1 MVRYISLIL
10 FIGLVW
16 GQDKQDKLVLNN
28 KTEYLGEFIK
38 IEGEN
43 IVFKETDGFAFQS
56 IPIKTIKK
64 LELADSSKSIIDG
77 VYLTSRILEIQ
88 EIARAD
94 AKQNNTILDWLLI
107 GICSGVTGTCG
118 GISMM
123 FLIDDTVP
131 IFIAGGILGAA
142 LPGTIFYFNKYN
154 NSKHIHYQYPDLINT
169 EEEKNAM
176 EQNSQFLSD
185 SLSSLKLETNVSE
198 KNMNETY
205 HNAYNNEL
213 KRKRKIDL
221 LKFGILSSVSIYA
234 ILIYL
239 SDYFDMPL

>member
-1 MVRYISLIL
+1 MGGWVDLEMRRYFTIL
-10 FIGLVW
+10 LFFGLAW

-64 LELADSSKSIIDG
+64 LELADSSKFIIDG
-77 VYLTSRILEIQ
+77 IYLTSRILEIQ

-94 AKQNNTILDWLLI
+94 SKQNNTILDWFLI
-107 GICSGVTGTCG
+107 GICSGVTGTCS

-131 IFIAGGILGAA
+131 IFIVGGILGAA
-142 LPGTIFYFNKYN
+142 LPGTILNTIKNN
-154 NSKHIHYQYPDLINT
+154 NSKHIDYQYPDLINT
-169 EEEKNAM
+169 EEEKNA
-176 EQNSQFLSD
+176 
-185 SLSSLKLETNVSE
+185 
-198 KNMNETY
+198 Y

-213 KRKRKIDL
+213 KRQRKIDL
-221 LKFGILSSVSIYA
+221 LKFATFSSASIYA
-234 ILIYL
+234 ILIGISIYL
-239 SDYFDMPL
+239 GLPL

>member
-1 MVRYISLIL
+1 MISRITLLL
-10 FIGLVW
+10 FIGLAW
-16 GQDKQDKLVLNN
+16 GQDKQDQLVLNN
-28 KTEYLGEFIK
+28 KTEYLGEFLK

-64 LELADSSKSIIDG
+64 LELADGSKSIIDG
-77 VYLTSRILEIQ
+77 IYLTSRILEIQ

-94 AKQNNTILDWLLI
+94 AKQNNTILDWFLI
-107 GICSGVTGTCG
+107 GICSGVTGTCS

-123 FLIDDTVP
+123 FLIDDTPP
-131 IFIAGGILGAA
+131 IFIVGGILGAA
-142 LPGTIFYFNKYN
+142 LPGTILNTIKNN

-169 EEEKNAM
+169 EEEKNA
-176 EQNSQFLSD
+176 
-185 SLSSLKLETNVSE
+185 
-198 KNMNETY
+198 Y

-213 KRKRKIDL
+213 KRQRKIDL

-239 SDYFDMPL
+239 SISLDMPL

>member
-1 MVRYISLIL
+1 MEKTLTL
-10 FIGLVW
+10 LLVLSSIIYS
-16 GQDKQDKLVLNN
+16 QDKIKYDGKELEGKYIGRDSEIIKFHFKGSKTHSEIPFDRQGLDYIILNDG
-28 KTEYLGEFIK
+28 TK
-38 IEGEN
+38 ITASD
-43 IVFKETDGFAFQS
+43 IF
-56 IPIKTIKK
+56 
-64 LELADSSKSIIDG
+64 
-77 VYLTSRILEIQ
+77 LTSRILETQ

-94 AKQNNTILDWLLI
+94 AKQNITILDWFLI

-142 LPGTIFYFNKYN
+142 LTGTIFYFKKYN

-221 LKFGILSSVSIYA
+221 LKFGILSSVSIYV

-239 SDYFDMPL
+239 SDYFDMPLW